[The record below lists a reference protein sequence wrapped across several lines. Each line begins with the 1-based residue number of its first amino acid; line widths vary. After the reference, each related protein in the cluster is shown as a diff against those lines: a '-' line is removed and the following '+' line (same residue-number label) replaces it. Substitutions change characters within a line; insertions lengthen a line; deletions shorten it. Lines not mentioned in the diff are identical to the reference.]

1 MNIKLTAEVYR
12 VGISIGI
19 FTVQEVIKWA
29 DNVIETLENP
39 PYEIIDL
46 SLSSKLN
53 IEEFMLKLELIKG
66 DVEQDLPPKIILGL
80 LNDYLYIQQDI
91 NDVITI
97 MDKLIKYLPENCEWM
112 KVEIHFL
119 SDGFYLAKNGTYGDL
134 KEMTCEIKQFLNQF
148 VDFSDYFDKWDF

>member
-19 FTVQEVIKWA
+19 FSVQEIIKWA
-29 DNVIETLENP
+29 DNAIKTLENP

-66 DVEQDLPPKIILGL
+66 DVEQGLPPKIILGL

-97 MDKLIKYLPENCEWM
+97 MDKLIQHLPEDCEWM
-112 KVEIHFL
+112 EMEIHYL
-119 SDGFYLAKNGTYGDL
+119 SDGVYLAKNEIDGDL

-148 VDFSDYFDKWDF
+148 VDFSNCFGKCDF

>member
-12 VGISIGI
+12 LGISIGI

-29 DNVIETLENP
+29 DNIIDTLENP

-66 DVEQDLPPKIILGL
+66 DVEQGLPPKIILGL
-80 LNDYLYIQQDI
+80 FNDYLNIQQNI

-97 MDKLIKYLPENCEWM
+97 MDKLIKHLPEDCEWM
-112 KVEIHFL
+112 EMEIHYL
-119 SDGFYLAKNGTYGDL
+119 SDGFYLAKNEIDGDL
-134 KEMTCEIKQFLNQF
+134 KGMTCEIKQFLNQF
-148 VDFSDYFDKWDF
+148 VDFRKCFGKWDF